1 MSSSQQKSQDDRSQP
16 RSVPGFYRGA
26 RVSVRALDIAIIVCI
41 LAIVLFVALDLRDP
55 GFTVSFD
62 SKGGSDVP
70 AQTQMYGEA
79 LDLPQAPAREGY
91 SFAGWHKDT
100 ACMEPWNME
109 EDTIQSS
116 ITLYAAWEKLQ

>member
-1 MSSSQQKSQDDRSQP
+1 MSLRQRFKSDDRSQP
-16 RSVPGFYRGA
+16 QSVPGFYRGA
-26 RVSVRALDIAIIVCI
+26 KVSVRALDIAIVACI
-41 LAIVLFVALDLRDP
+41 LAIVLFVAIDLRDP

-79 LDLPQAPAREGY
+79 LTLPQSPAREGY
-91 SFAGWHKDT
+91 SFAGWYKDT

-116 ITLYAAWEKLQ
+116 ITLYAAWEKQQ

>member
-1 MSSSQQKSQDDRSQP
+1 MSSGQQNSPDDRSQP

-26 RVSVRALDIAIIVCI
+26 KVSVRALDIAIIVCI
-41 LAIVLFVALDLRDP
+41 LAIVLFVAMDLRDP

-70 AQTQMYGEA
+70 SQTQMYGEA
-79 LDLPQAPAREGY
+79 LALPQPPAREGY
-91 SFAGWHKDT
+91 LFAGWHKDS
-100 ACMEPWNME
+100 ACCEPWNLE

-116 ITLYAAWEKLQ
+116 ITLYAAWEKQQ

>member
-1 MSSSQQKSQDDRSQP
+1 MSLQQSQADDRSQP
-16 RSVPGFYRGA
+16 KSVPGFYRGTK
-26 RVSVRALDIAIIVCI
+26 VSVRALDIAIVVCI
-41 LAIVLFVALDLRDP
+41 LVIVLFVALDLRDP

-62 SKGGSDVP
+62 SRGGSDVP

-79 LDLPQAPAREGY
+79 LTLPQPPAREGY
-91 SFAGWHKDT
+91 SFAGWYKDA

-116 ITLYAAWEKLQ
+116 ITLYAGWEKAE